1 MMHCFGE
8 RSGNSGETNFADAAS
23 TQFVDLRVRIIEEM
37 YVNGGRVG
45 VHRHQVVGQ
54 AAIDGSAV
62 LRVVGR
68 VLEESHANTHHDCAL
83 DLVPA
88 GQRVYD
94 PPPVYHRHHSATAD
108 PLYSAFSAHL
118 LTY

>member
-37 YVNGGRVG
+37 YVNGRRVG
-45 VHRHQVVGQ
+45 VYRHQVVGQ
-54 AAIDGSAV
+54 AAVDRSAA
-62 LRVVGR
+62 LRVIRR
-68 VLEESHANTHHDCAL
+68 VLEERHANPHHDCAL

-88 GQRVYD
+88 GQRVD
-94 PPPVYHRHHSATAD
+94 DAPSIDDRHHAAD
-108 PLYSAFSAHL
+108 A
-118 LTY
+118 